1 MRERLGIVA
10 ALSLVL
16 AGSVPGTAQ
25 ERTQESPGT
34 TDALVERLIGE
45 VTASDPTAKRLT
57 IKVDGG
63 ATATVI
69 LQDKTLY
76 LRVPPG
82 ETDLKK
88 ATTITPDQIGVGD
101 RVYARGRLAEDR
113 KSIPAVAII
122 VMTKADLA
130 QKRER
135 DRADWQKRAVA
146 GTITAL
152 KPDTQEITVSV
163 RSREGAKAL
172 IIESSHNAV
181 FRRYAADSVQFGQA
195 RPSSFGELNVGDS
208 LRILGEKNSDGT
220 RIKSEEIVSGSF
232 RNIPGLINA
241 IDAAGREIR
250 MTDLQSKRQ
259 LTVRITPETMVR
271 RMPPVKPAASPARP
285 PQGGN
290 SAAAGGA
297 DASSGRRS
305 GPASP
310 EGASSAGQ
318 PGRGVSAGAAGAAG
332 AGPGKPPAQKAPQG
346 GPSLD
351 VERML
356 AVKLGDL
363 KQGDAVIVLCTVGA
377 EPSRVTAIV
386 MLAGVEALL
395 AQTPEGAPQIGGAWD
410 FFDISLP

>member
-1 MRERLGIVA
+1 MRERVGIVA
-10 ALSLVL
+10 ALLLALATSL
-16 AGSVPGTAQ
+16 PGRAQ
-25 ERTQESPGT
+25 EPTQASPGT
-34 TDALVERLIGE
+34 TDALLERVIGE
-45 VTASDPTAKRLT
+45 VTARDPAGKRLT
-57 IKVDGG
+57 VNVDGG
-63 ATATVI
+63 GTATII

-113 KSIPAVAII
+113 QSIPALTVI

-146 GTITAL
+146 GTVTAL

-163 RSREGAKAL
+163 RSREGARTL
-172 IIESSHNAV
+172 FIESSRDAI

-195 RPSSFGELNVGDS
+195 RPSSFGELKVGDS
-208 LRILGEKNSDGT
+208 LRILGERNSDGK
-220 RIKSEEIVSGSF
+220 RIKPEEIVSGSF
-232 RNIPGLINA
+232 RNIPGLING

-259 LTVRITPETMVR
+259 VTVRVTPETMVR
-271 RMPPVKPAASPARP
+271 RLPPVKPSANPVRP
-285 PQGGN
+285 PN
-290 SAAAGGA
+290 SAAAAGA
-297 DASSGRRS
+297 GASSGGRS
-305 GPASP
+305 ATASP
-310 EGASSAGQ
+310 QGASSAGQ
-318 PGRGVSAGAAGAAG
+318 SGRGVSSGTAGAGS
-332 AGPGKPPAQKAPQG
+332 AGPGKPPAQTAPQA

-351 VERML
+351 VERMPAL
-356 AVKLGDL
+356 KFEDL
-363 KQGDAVIVLCTVGA
+363 KEGEAVIVLCTVGP

-386 MLAGVEALL
+386 MLAGVEPLL
-395 AQTPEGAPQIGGAWD
+395 KQTPEGPPQIGGAWD